1 VLEIFAGFQAFTW
14 RTCPLPLGTVVGN
27 SILNKDLRILIKD
40 ASLLSTDL
48 DSGNCS
54 CTKVITIILDRL
66 SFAPRENLRT
76 PATLLTGEKKQ
87 KFHR

>member
-40 ASLLSTDL
+40 SPDRGEETKISPLNSL
-48 DSGNCS
+48 
-54 CTKVITIILDRL
+54 TK
-66 SFAPRENLRT
+66 S
-76 PATLLTGEKKQ
+76 
-87 KFHR
+87 